1 MTLSEYIE
9 QDLRAQILAR
19 SAPPRMTLRELADRY
34 RVSFTPIRRAVD
46 VLVRERLVRKLENRR
61 LEVLPPPPGR
71 KAAAVSAP
79 PDWHRRIARDILRR
93 SLRGETG
100 YLREE
105 QTAREL
111 GIGRTL
117 LRQVFSR
124 LVGAGLLEHVPRR
137 GWQVRPFRKE
147 ELSAYLDV
155 REVLELK
162 ALDLARPRLVRADLE
177 RILAE
182 NRPCGSGAWQ
192 VDTELHPYLVEKAGN
207 RYLRDFFGRHGAYYT
222 TLFYTA
228 TLGVSV
234 VEEMAR
240 QHRAILEALLRRK
253 WGAARALL
261 ARHIRAQEPVL
272 LRLMKRLAG
281 LPAGNW
287 PELAPLE
294 GSPGYVTGR

>member
-1 MTLSEYIE
+1 
-9 QDLRAQILAR
+9 
-19 SAPPRMTLRELADRY
+19 
-34 RVSFTPIRRAVD
+34 
-46 VLVRERLVRKLENRR
+46 
-61 LEVLPPPPGR
+61 
-71 KAAAVSAP
+71 
-79 PDWHRRIARDILRR
+79 
-93 SLRGETG
+93 
-100 YLREE
+100 
-105 QTAREL
+105 
-111 GIGRTL
+111 
-117 LRQVFSR
+117 
-124 LVGAGLLEHVPRR
+124 
-137 GWQVRPFRKE
+137 
-147 ELSAYLDV
+147 
-155 REVLELK
+155 
-162 ALDLARPRLVRADLE
+162 
-177 RILAE
+177 
-182 NRPCGSGAWQ
+182 